1 MAGITRA
8 ALHLSAEELTMKW
21 KLDPHSWRRPR
32 WLIIYHALVDPR
44 EATEIAR
51 HTGTTVAMVHQVI
64 ASYDRE
70 DVAAVETPGKGGRRH
85 QSMSWEEEQAFLA
98 RFSL

>member
-32 WLIIYHALVDPR
+32 WLIISHALVDPR
-44 EATEIAR
+44 EATEKAR
-51 HTGTTVAMVHQVI
+51 AYRHDGRHG
-64 ASYDRE
+64 ASGDCQLRSR
-70 DVAAVETPGKGGRRH
+70 GCGGGRN
-85 QSMSWEEEQAFLA
+85 
-98 RFSL
+98 